1 MKGILLFSL
10 CLLGTALS
18 KQLIKPRG
26 VEIKPRESEEY
37 EYASLEYDFSSEEY
51 DSSEYD
57 SEEYYDE
64 SEEYYEES
72 EESARDGPINVGTLS
87 QGGNMRKASARQ
99 YAPLEC
105 GSQDILHYG
114 EYAVIETPN
123 YGKKGRKGRYPNNFE
138 CKWDIEIPASSE
150 LLMWCEFFQVRRGD
164 YLYIFD
170 QGYYGY
176 AKDGFSFPTMTSPDE
191 TATLSLSFK
200 SNRRRNGKGFRCFIE
215 SEPQGFSNSTTTTTQ
230 APVTTTVDNGG
241 NTEQCTCGIPNR
253 SNRIVGGQETE
264 VNEYPWQVGLVSSS
278 GTRPWCGGTLIS
290 DRHVMTAAHC
300 TAGSSASSIKV
311 LLGEHYTNDGQY
323 NRVALSAITDHPGY
337 NSNNMD
343 NDFSI
348 LTLAEPVTLS
358 GSIRP
363 ACLPWDTSKTY
374 AGEKVT
380 VTGWG
385 TLTSGGNQPTSLQE
399 VDVTVTTNAVCN
411 QAYGIISDN
420 MICAADSGKDSCQG
434 DSGGPLVAFEEGRYA
449 LVGVVSFGYGCA
461 FDGYPGVYAR
471 VTAQKDWILANT
483 QGTQDSNCAMA
494 GR

>member
-1 MKGILLFSL
+1 MFRELAAFSFVV
-10 CLLGTALS
+10 LGASCFDLP
-18 KQLIKPRG
+18 IKPKDLPKIPVDFTELSRDLPIQPKIVKQVDALPCG
-26 VEIKPRESEEY
+26 ETANLAAGQETTIESPKY
-37 EYASLEYDFSSEEY
+37 
-51 DSSEYD
+51 
-57 SEEYYDE
+57 
-64 SEEYYEES
+64 
-72 EESARDGPINVGTLS
+72 P
-87 QGGNMRKASARQ
+87 K
-99 YAPLEC
+99 
-105 GSQDILHYG
+105 
-114 EYAVIETPN
+114 
-123 YGKKGRKGRYPNNFE
+123 RYPNKANCTWE
-138 CKWDIEIPASSE
+138 LNIPAE
-150 LLMWCEFFQVRRGD
+150 ETLNIFCEFFHVKKRD
-164 YLYIFD
+164 YLEIVDIF
-170 QGYYGY
+170 QPFNGF
-176 AKDGFSFPTMTSPDE
+176 APEGFSALLDPYPTDY
-191 TATLSLSFK
+191 TLQIRFT
-200 SNRRRNGKGFRCFIE
+200 SNRRGRGKGFRCQL
-215 SEPQGFSNSTTTTTQ
+215 STEPYYTSTTTTTESSE
-230 APVTTTVDNGG
+230 TTTSG
-241 NTEQCTCGIPNR
+241 NSVVSTTATSSNSTGSSCQCGIPNR
-253 SNRIVGGQETE
+253 SNRIVGGVETE

-348 LTLAEPVTLS
+348 LTLAEPVTFTS
-358 GSIRP
+358 AIRP
-363 ACLPWDTSKTY
+363 ACLPFDTSKTY

-399 VDVTVTTNAVCN
+399 VEVTVTTNAVCN

-483 QGTQDSNCAMA
+483 QGTQDSNCAA
-494 GR
+494 